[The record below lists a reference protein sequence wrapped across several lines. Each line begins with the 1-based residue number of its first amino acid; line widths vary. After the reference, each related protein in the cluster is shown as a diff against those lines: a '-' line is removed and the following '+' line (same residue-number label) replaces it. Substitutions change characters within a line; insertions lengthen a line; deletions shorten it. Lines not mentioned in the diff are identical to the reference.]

1 MTPSLPEHLRA
12 WEEEYREKGRLW
24 KGAPPPMPDLPTGS
38 QVLELGCG
46 NGKTFSAILRRPWQA
61 TALDIS
67 REAIRLCRKQA
78 PSSARL
84 LTADACNLPFRDA
97 VFDAVFAFHVM
108 GHLPEQDRRRMAS
121 EAARVLRSGGRL
133 FFLGFGRDDMRSR
146 KGDPVEECTF
156 RRGRGILTHY
166 FTEEEVIG
174 LFEGLRPVSL
184 RTDVRTTRIRGRD
197 YLRSEVTAVFV
208 R

>member
-1 MTPSLPEHLRA
+1 
-12 WEEEYREKGRLW
+12 
-24 KGAPPPMPDLPTGS
+24 MPDLPTGS